1 MHVSIETKWRFEAQ
15 LPEDLDRAD
24 VIELRELE
32 TAWETQLAL
41 SVGCTTPACRLDFV
55 GHPVVAALRQSRR
68 ARRNLASSNSSVNLD
83 LTATLTIRDDVLPD
97 DIGGDVASLT
107 DMVNDALVAWMDVDA
122 ATLAAQLNMTGVT
135 GATLNE
141 QPTSTVGLV
150 SPSPAPSPPPSFPPL
165 SPPPP
170 SSPPL
175 EPPDAPPPPLA
186 PSCGST
192 IATATCTGNS
202 EELCYH
208 DPRCAY
214 PDTDP
219 YGGLGCNAGGVKSTC
234 RFCGFGIFAEV
245 ICPGQSVEL
254 GQSGL
259 SGGTTAAL
267 TSEERGGGD
276 VMIPTVVGATI
287 ALMVILLACITIRR
301 RWAQSRRRDE
311 EKAYEAATAHRL
323 QSKWM
328 ADKGDLALAATHH
341 AKHDESTTEE
351 GTAAVEQRALE
362 GALLEASH
370 LRDVLSESSAQL
382 YEWSRVRFVK
392 MLETGTIG
400 KCYRV
405 TIDADEGGASAKHS
419 LVLRRIGVDVLNV
432 ISKLEW
438 ADYVT
443 QLQPLQHH
451 ALFVHTIGLATDG
464 DHNFG
469 ILTQSMPN
477 SLDKILMR
485 AESSEEIAGKL
496 RLGWPQVARE
506 IAGGLG
512 ALHAM
517 DLAHLSLHPGNV
529 LLDGQTRVKLADY
542 ALPTELICKRRE
554 LMAAMNEPLEAI
566 VEEHRLYEAPEV
578 LRAEVGLESVEWLGP
593 SDIWSL
599 GCIVTRI
606 LTLEPLY
613 ASAATRDNQHGM
625 PASAAGSTLRQTL
638 PRIATGEIQPTDNLE
653 DAFHPWKPDELAVP
667 PHAAKLIRWC
677 TEPDQDNRPTAAAV
691 FESIGA
697 GMQHELHHP
706 KKVAQPPA
714 TDLRQVAAHSLP
726 APSASLACGRRVSIE
741 VALERSSVQE
751 ALGIPVDEDS
761 EVVAPSPHRA
771 LVADDSGNS
780 ADPEEVYLALAQTPE
795 ARNAGRAVPTRL
807 ASRKRGSMLGHSP
820 STSSTAAPS
829 EPPLVAQESL
839 SELNSVMMQE
849 SQKQEEEDIA
859 EQTRMPSR
867 PAWVRGRAPPPA
879 KASSPRRASRKSP
892 RKAPRDS
899 SDFSDSSSPRDE
911 LSVSSVGSAA
921 GLGNITL
928 THSQSRM

>member
-1 MHVSIETKWRFEAQ
+1 MHVSIETKWSFEAQ
-15 LPEDLDRAD
+15 LPEGLDRAD
-24 VIELRELE
+24 VIALRQLE
-32 TAWETQLAL
+32 TSWKAQLAL
-41 SVGCTTPACRLDFV
+41 SVGCATPACRLDFV
-55 GHPVVAALRQSRR
+55 GHPVVAALLQSRR
-68 ARRNLASSNSSVNLD
+68 ARRHLGSSNSSVELD

-97 DIGGDVASLT
+97 GMGDDVAGLS

-122 ATLAAQLNMTGVT
+122 ATLATQLNMTGVT

-150 SPSPAPSPPPSFPPL
+150 SPSPPPSPPPSFPPL

-554 LMAAMNEPLEAI
+554 LLAAINEPLEAI
-566 VEEHRLYEAPEV
+566 VEEHQLYEAPEV

-593 SDIWSL
+593 SDVWSL
-599 GCIVTRI
+599 GCIIIRI

-613 ASAATRDNQHGM
+613 AF
-625 PASAAGSTLRQTL
+625 ASSTQRHTL
-638 PRIATGEIQPTDNLE
+638 PRIAAGEIRPTDNLE

-667 PHAAKLIRWC
+667 PHAAELIRWC
-677 TEPDQDNRPTAAAV
+677 TDPNQQKRPTATAA

-697 GMQHELHHP
+697 DMQHELHNH
-706 KKVAQPPA
+706 KKVAQPSA
-714 TDLRQVAAHSLP
+714 KDVRQVVAHALP
-726 APSASLACGRRVSIE
+726 APGASYGARTDEKKEGRRAV
-741 VALERSSVQE
+741 VQMALERSTVQE
-751 ALGIPVDEDS
+751 ALGMDEES
-761 EVVAPSPHRA
+761 EAAAPSPHRA
-771 LVADDSGNS
+771 LVANDPGNS
-780 ADPEEVYLALAQTPE
+780 SDPEEPAVYLVLAEEPQPPVYLALAATPE
-795 ARNAGRAVPTRL
+795 SKNAGRAVPKRL
-807 ASRKRGSMLGHSP
+807 PVRKRGSAVGTASDCIASP
-820 STSSTAAPS
+820 P
-829 EPPLVAQESL
+829 EPLVAQASL

-849 SQKQEEEDIA
+849 TQKHEEEELA
-859 EQTRMPSR
+859 ELTRMPLRSVR
-867 PAWVRGRAPPPA
+867 ARGRPKLPV
-879 KASSPRRASRKSP
+879 KTSSPRRS
-892 RKAPRDS
+892 PRDS
-899 SDFSDSSSPRDE
+899 DLSDSSSPRDE
-911 LSVSSVGSAA
+911 SSDRSVGSAA
-921 GLGNITL
+921 GRGNITL
-928 THSQSRM
+928 SEKTSASRVRI